1 MTDAEIIKLFLN
13 RDESALAE
21 AEKQYRDYCLYI
33 ARNVLQD
40 ERDAEECLNDALY
53 AAWKSIP
60 PQRPE
65 NLKTYLGKLVREFA
79 VDRWRSN
86 NAQKRNPGSLS
97 SLDELEELIADCG
110 ADTAIG
116 EIELGQLI
124 REFLLTEGATE
135 RNVFIR
141 RYWYYD
147 PIDAIAERY
156 GIGISKVKM
165 ILKRV
170 RERLSAYLK
179 REGYNEY

>member
-13 RDESALAE
+13 RDGSALAE

-60 PQRPE
+60 PQQPE

-86 NAQKRNPGSLS
+86 NAQKRSPGSLS

-110 ADTAIG
+110 ADTALG

-156 GIGISKVKM
+156 GIGRSKVKM